1 MDKLS
6 TTASLNNSVFEF
18 MRANWCWLGVGISVN
33 PPAAAR
39 HDLLMTEPLK
49 DGENTTLK
57 LSLLHI
63 ATTHGH
69 GTYLHRQALK

>member
-18 MRANWCWLGVGISVN
+18 MWANWCWLGVGISVN

-39 HDLLMTEPLK
+39 HDPLMTEPIK
-49 DGENTTLK
+49 DGENTTFY
-57 LSLLHI
+57 SLCCILPRPM
-63 ATTHGH
+63 AMAR
-69 GTYLHRQALK
+69 TYIVKP